1 MVMRASKA
9 FIVIAY
15 DISETKRRNKVAKL
29 LRQYGSPINL
39 SVFECM
45 VTEAQLINF
54 RESIYKLI
62 DSKQDKVVYYRM
74 CLNCYT
80 KITYQ
85 PEHMKKSQRY
95 PELSELICENLQ
107 FP

>member
-45 VTEAQLINF
+45 VTEAQLINI
-54 RESIYKLI
+54 RESIYKMI

-85 PEHMKKSQRY
+85 PEHMKKKPKISG
-95 PELSELICENLQ
+95 IV
-107 FP
+107 

>member
-1 MVMRASKA
+1 MRASKA

-45 VTEAQLINF
+45 ITEAQLISI
-54 RESIYKLI
+54 REQISKMI
-62 DSKQDKVVYYRM
+62 DPRQDKIVYYRM

-80 KITYQ
+80 KIIYQ
-85 PEHMKKSQRY
+85 PEHLRKEPK
-95 PELSELICENLQ
+95 LSGIV
-107 FP
+107 